1 VAGRLLRRLRV
12 RDGFPSQQRGAV
24 AVEFALVL
32 PLFVTLL
39 LGVFTAGLAYSDQ
52 LSISNAAREGSRM
65 GAAAD
70 YTNGS
75 WAGDVRE
82 RVHQVYF
89 NSTSDLTDDQICVR
103 LLDSSGSSL
112 ASATGA
118 NCGSEPPTP
127 DSVAD
132 GSCVIKVWVRKPAR
146 ILFGVVPD
154 AKVTLA
160 ANSVSYYGRTVG
172 SCNA

>member
-1 VAGRLLRRLRV
+1 VAGRLLRRLCV
-12 RDGFPSQQRGAV
+12 RDGFPSRQRGAV

-52 LSISNAAREGSRM
+52 LSISNAVREGSRM

-82 RVHQVYF
+82 RVQQVYF
-89 NSTSDLTDDQICVR
+89 NSASDLTDDQICVR
-103 LLDSSGSSL
+103 LLDSSGTTL
-112 ASATGA
+112 ASAIGA
-118 NCGSEPPTP
+118 NCGSEPTTP
-127 DSVAD
+127 DSVAAD
-132 GSCVIKVWVRKPAR
+132 SCVIKVWVRKPAR

-154 AKVTLA
+154 AEMTLA

-172 SCNA
+172 SCTA